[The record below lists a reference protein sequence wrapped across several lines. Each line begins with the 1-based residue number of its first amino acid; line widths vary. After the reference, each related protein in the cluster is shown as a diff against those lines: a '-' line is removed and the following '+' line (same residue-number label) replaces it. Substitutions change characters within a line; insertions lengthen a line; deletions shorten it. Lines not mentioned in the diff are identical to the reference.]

1 MAKTK
6 KPVDAG
12 IFFRLPSEVLSEL
25 EKLCIQQNKTKS
37 EMLRQMVEKG
47 MEREKEKVA

>member
-25 EKLCIQQNKTKS
+25 EKLCIQKNKTKS

-47 MEREKEKVA
+47 MASEREKVA